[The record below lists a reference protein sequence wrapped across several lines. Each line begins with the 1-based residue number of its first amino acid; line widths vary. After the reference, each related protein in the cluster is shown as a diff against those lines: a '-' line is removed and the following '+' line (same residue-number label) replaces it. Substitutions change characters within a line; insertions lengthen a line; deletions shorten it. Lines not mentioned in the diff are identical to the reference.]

1 MFIAQDAIIPRHI
14 IVIQRNLRRTDLF
27 RDKLAIAFKN
37 INFSK
42 LLKIDY
48 YLFIFNSP
56 ST

>member
-27 RDKLAIAFKN
+27 RDKLAIAFNK

-42 LLKIDY
+42 LLKIDC